1 MISREGGEFRG
12 VVGWLASEVQGFSCQ
27 LRRQGPEFD
36 GGHRTFGDLACFDA
50 GGVVLVHPAR
60 LEQGENSSSCPMLFG
75 IEEHPTDNLQ
85 TKWAELFVV

>member
-1 MISREGGEFRG
+1 VEIFEGL
-12 VVGWLASEVQGFSCQ
+12 LAGFGAGCRDFSSGYRVKVRNSMVKIGFSTVS
-27 LRRQGPEFD
+27 D
-36 GGHRTFGDLACFDA
+36 
-50 GGVVLVHPAR
+50 VLTQEESFLSIQHR